1 MTTLTIEIP
10 DMEIE
15 TIAEIIRKRG
25 GSIIANSKADLSKEE
40 QISLNQGLKEAELIK
55 QGKLKG
61 FTFDELWDE

>member
-1 MTTLTIEIP
+1 MTTLTIEIQ
-10 DMEIE
+10 DVEAD
-15 TIAEIIRKRG
+15 TVAEIIWKKG
-25 GSIIANSKADLSKEE
+25 GNIIANSNADLTKEE